1 MSAVQEQN
9 LYARVLMKDKAGQTV
24 VDSKYTLSKEE
35 KDIVGIYRMLSNEE
49 KKQVYEHIIKIK
61 IEKNKIIE

>member
-1 MSAVQEQN
+1 MP
-9 LYARVLMKDKAGQTV
+9 L
-24 VDSKYTLSKEE
+24 YTLSKEE

-61 IEKNKIIE
+61 IENKIKRI